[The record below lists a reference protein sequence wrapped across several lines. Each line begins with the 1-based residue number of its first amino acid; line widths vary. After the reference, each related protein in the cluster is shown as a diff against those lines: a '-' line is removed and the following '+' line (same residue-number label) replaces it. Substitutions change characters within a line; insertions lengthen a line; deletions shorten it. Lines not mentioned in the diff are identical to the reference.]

1 MHGAN
6 NCNDFCRGLYLLGHR
21 YKTYAATNAEVKA
34 NMHAWHRHACIAE
47 AAGEGEAHNMQNT
60 YENNWEIYFIAH
72 FFMIFGVQV
81 PPGGSWE

>member
-6 NCNDFCRGLYLLGHR
+6 NCNDFYRGLYLLGHR

-47 AAGEGEAHNMQNT
+47 AAGEGEAHNMQKKLT
-60 YENNWEIYFIAH
+60 KTIGKFI
-72 FFMIFGVQV
+72 
-81 PPGGSWE
+81 